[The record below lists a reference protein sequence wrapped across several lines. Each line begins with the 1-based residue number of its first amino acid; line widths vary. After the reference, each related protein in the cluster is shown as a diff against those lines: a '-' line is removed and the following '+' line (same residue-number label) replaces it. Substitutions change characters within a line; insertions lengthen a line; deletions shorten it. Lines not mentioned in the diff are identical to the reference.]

1 VRTAHGRWTVRE
13 GLLVRIERPDGTVGY
28 GEAAPV
34 PGFGSETVEADEAA
48 ARALGGWIA
57 AESGAGPEAG
67 SGDEGSAAA
76 IAPATAERTVGPSR
90 PRVRPRSAWSVVV
103 GMVAEDLP
111 CLRNALAQ
119 AMGDAE
125 SFVPV
130 HASLGIAALLPVGR
144 DALAVAAARAEVGF
158 RCFKW
163 KVGVGDIA
171 DELSLLDDLCAA
183 LPERARLRLDAN
195 GGWEPRQ
202 AERWLARCAERPV
215 EFIEQP
221 IAPDARGAQ
230 DRLLGLAHD
239 YPVPLALDESIAS
252 DGDVERWLG
261 VGWAGV
267 WVIKPSLLADAAAA
281 LARLA
286 AARADVVFSSALETG
301 VGARAALEAAFAWPG
316 REVSGAGMGSSPVE
330 MPGSGSTEGKSAVPA
345 HVPRA
350 LGFGV
355 WPLFADPRFDGPSAV
370 PVLRWTDVAR
380 LNPEA
385 LWNALS

>member
-1 VRTAHGRWTVRE
+1 VRTAHGRWAVRE
-13 GLLVRIERPDGTVGY
+13 GLLVRIERPDGTAGY

-48 ARALGGWIA
+48 ARALGEWI
-57 AESGAGPEAG
+57 EVKGGAGPAAGSADEVSAEAG
-67 SGDEGSAAA
+67 VSGTSG
-76 IAPATAERTVGPSR
+76 RTSGPSR
-90 PRVRPRSAWSVVV
+90 TRSRERPAPPQIV
-103 GMVAEDLP
+103 GAIGEGLY

-119 AMGDAE
+119 AYGGGEPFAP
-125 SFVPV
+125 F
-130 HASLGIAALLPVGR
+130 HASIGVAALLPAGR
-144 DALAVAAARAEVGF
+144 DALAVAPAKAEVGF

-171 DELSLLDDLCAA
+171 DELALLDDLCAA

-202 AERWLARCAERPV
+202 AERWLVRCAERPV

-221 IAPDARGAQ
+221 IAPAARGAQ

-261 VGWAGV
+261 AGWPGV
-267 WVIKPSLLADAAAA
+267 WVVKPSLLADPAAA

-301 VGARAALEAAFAWPG
+301 VGARAALQAAFAWPG
-316 REVSGAGMGSSPVE
+316 REGSGKGMGSVAVASPAF
-330 MPGSGSTEGKSAVPA
+330 GSTDGKSAVPA

-355 WPLFADPRFDGPSAV
+355 WPLFADGRFDGPPTV

>member
-13 GLLVRIERPDGTVGY
+13 GLLVRIERPDGTAAY

-48 ARALGGWIA
+48 ARALGEWIEVEA
-57 AESGAGPEAG
+57 GAGPEAG
-67 SGDEGSAAA
+67 ALDGLSAGASAPGTSG
-76 IAPATAERTVGPSR
+76 RTVAPSR
-90 PRVRPRSAWSVVV
+90 PWASQSAERSAVV
-103 GMVAEDLP
+103 GTVSEHLP
-111 CLRNALAQ
+111 CLRNALVQ
-119 AMGDAE
+119 AMGGGERFA
-125 SFVPV
+125 PI
-130 HASLGIAALLPVGR
+130 HASLGVAALLPAGR
-144 DALAVAAARAEVGF
+144 EALAVAPARVEMGF

-202 AERWLARCAERPV
+202 AERWLVRCAERPV

-221 IAPDARGAQ
+221 IAPAARGAQ

-261 VGWAGV
+261 AGWPGV
-267 WVIKPSLLADAAAA
+267 WVVKPSLFADPAAA

-301 VGARAALEAAFAWPG
+301 VGARAALQAAFAWPR
-316 REVSGAGMGSSPVE
+316 REGSGTGMGSAAVAAPAF
-330 MPGSGSTEGKSAVPA
+330 GSTDGKGTVPA

-355 WPLFADPRFDGPSAV
+355 WPLFADARFDGPPAV